1 MNAEIRTCTTHPR
14 VSFTTE
20 NCPCCA
26 LDTLGDDYRSKVN
39 RLETARETIILLE
52 QRISGL
58 ERELQHEK
66 TRNASMVKELS
77 NAYEA
82 LGVMR

>member
-1 MNAEIRTCTTHPR
+1 MNAEIQTCATHPR

-20 NCPCCA
+20 NCPSCA
-26 LDTLGDDYRSKVN
+26 YDALCDENRSVLN
-39 RLETARETIILLE
+39 RLELSREVIVTLNNDIAELK
-52 QRISGL
+52 
-58 ERELQHEK
+58 RELQHEK

-82 LGVMR
+82 LGVMK